1 MRMARGA
8 ELIENHKKVVIDS
21 ILSSK
26 DADK

>member
-1 MRMARGA
+1 MRRVRGV